1 MLRPPLY
8 FMLMGIVLLSSVSLA
23 EQHAVIPGP
32 KLSQE
37 LTDEITKADQLLF
50 DALFNN
56 CDLREAKNWV
66 TDDFE
71 MYHDK
76 WGQTAKSGEEFV
88 KAITNMCKQ
97 RENGSGIRARR
108 ELVIE
113 STKIYPVNHYGAI
126 QSGTHRFY
134 GINDDKSEIL
144 RESSQFTHLWKQVDG
159 KWQLSRVLSFDHK
172 PAEQHSGH

>member
-1 MLRPPLY
+1 MLKKIFSLF
-8 FMLMGIVLLSSVSLA
+8 FMGLPLLSSASQA
-23 EQHAVIPGP
+23 EKHPVIAGP
-32 KLSQE
+32 IANEE
-37 LTDEITKADQLLF
+37 LVQQITKADQRLF

-56 CDLREAKNWV
+56 CDLREAQNLV

-97 RENGSGIRARR
+97 RENGNDIRARR

-113 STKIYPVNHYGAI
+113 SSKVYPVNHYGAI

-134 GINDDKSEIL
+134 GINDDNSEVL
-144 RESSQFTHLWKQVDG
+144 RESSQFTHLWKQVDD
-159 KWQLSRVLSFDHK
+159 KWQLARVLSFDHK
-172 PAEQHSGH
+172 PAE

>member
-1 MLRPPLY
+1 MLKKISSLFFVGLTFISPNSQAEKHPVIAGPL
-8 FMLMGIVLLSSVSLA
+8 VT
-23 EQHAVIPGP
+23 E
-32 KLSQE
+32 E
-37 LTDEITKADQLLF
+37 LVQQITRADQRLF

-56 CDLREAKNWV
+56 CDLREAQNLV

-76 WGQTAKSGEEFV
+76 WGQTAKSGEEFIN
-88 KAITNMCKQ
+88 AITNMCKQ
-97 RENGSGIRARR
+97 RENGNGIRARR

-159 KWQLSRVLSFDHK
+159 KWQLARVLSFDHK
-172 PAEQHSGH
+172 PAEQHIAH